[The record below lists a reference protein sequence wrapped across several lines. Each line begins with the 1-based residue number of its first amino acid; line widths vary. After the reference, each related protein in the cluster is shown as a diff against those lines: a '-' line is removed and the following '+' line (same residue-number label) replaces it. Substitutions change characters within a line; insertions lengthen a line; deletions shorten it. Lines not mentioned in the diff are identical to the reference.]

1 MLIKFPEKRY
11 EVIQNIKS
19 TGTLQLY
26 IARDLNAP
34 GQEVYTIACVSD
46 SELIKRLIL
55 VTTRKNT
62 SIAFKDLHDC
72 FNADGKYYIV
82 FEYARGK
89 TLQQALQEND
99 YNLQERLLLMKNIFA
114 QIFLLD
120 MPDCFIYEVL
130 RKDSIVV
137 DNALDIRFNYFFTEL
152 DYYWQVDERNCLRRI
167 SDLVQELFQKEIKEK
182 SSPEL
187 MDFARDMEEE
197 EYLYLWDCYEA
208 FDDIYEHVYR
218 QSERHEIR
226 SRRIWWR
233 AWEWLKKKLPVIKST
248 IAVALILAA
257 GLYLLLH
264 LPNPVLSEDG
274 ISFQQIGT
282 LEIKEFDKETHR

>member
-11 EVIQNIKS
+11 EVIHNIKS

-114 QIFLLD
+114 QLFLLD

-137 DNALDIRFNYFFTEL
+137 DNALNIRFNYFFTEL

-182 SSPEL
+182 SSPDL

-208 FDDIYEHVYR
+208 FDNIYEHVYR

-233 AWEWLKKKLPVIKST
+233 AWEWLKKKLPVMKAT

-257 GLYLLLH
+257 GMYLLLH

-282 LEIKEFDKETHR
+282 LEIKEYDKETRR

>member
-1 MLIKFPEKRY
+1 MLIKFPDKRY
-11 EVIQNIKS
+11 EVIQKMKMTAS
-19 TGTLQLY
+19 LQLY
-26 IARDLNAP
+26 LARDLNSP
-34 GQEVYTIACVSD
+34 GQEVYTIACVSG
-46 SELIKRLIL
+46 SGLIKKLIL

-72 FNADGKYYIV
+72 FNAEGKYYIV
-82 FEYARGK
+82 FEYAQGK

-114 QIFLLD
+114 RMFLLD

-137 DNALDIRFNYFFTEL
+137 DEALNVRFNYFFTEM

-167 SDLVQELFQKEIKEK
+167 SDLVQEMFRKELTGK
-182 SSPEL
+182 SSLEL
-187 MDFARDMEEE
+187 MDFAWDLEQE

-208 FDDIYEHVYR
+208 FDGIYGQLLR
-218 QSERHEIR
+218 QSEKHEIR
-226 SRRIWWR
+226 PGRIWWR
-233 AWEWLKKKLPVIKST
+233 AWDWLKEKLPVIRSG
-248 IAVALILAA
+248 IAAVLILAA

-264 LPNPVLSEDG
+264 LPNPVLSEEG
-274 ISFQQIGT
+274 IAFEHIGT
-282 LEIKEFDKETHR
+282 LEIREYEQEQP

>member
-1 MLIKFPEKRY
+1 MLIKFPDKRY
-11 EVIQNIKS
+11 EVIQKMKMTAS
-19 TGTLQLY
+19 LQLY
-26 IARDLNAP
+26 LARDLNSP
-34 GQEVYTIACVSD
+34 GQEVYTIACVSG
-46 SELIKRLIL
+46 SGLIKKLIL

-72 FNADGKYYIV
+72 FNAEGKYYIV
-82 FEYARGK
+82 FEYAQGK

-114 QIFLLD
+114 RMFLLD

-137 DNALDIRFNYFFTEL
+137 DEALNVRFNYFFTEM

-167 SDLVQELFQKEIKEK
+167 SDLVQEMFRKELTGK
-182 SSPEL
+182 SSLEL
-187 MDFARDMEEE
+187 MDFAWDLEQE

-208 FDDIYEHVYR
+208 FDGIYGQLLQ
-218 QSERHEIR
+218 QSEKHEIR
-226 SRRIWWR
+226 PGRIWWR
-233 AWEWLKKKLPVIKST
+233 AWDWLKEKLPVIRSG
-248 IAVALILAA
+248 IAAVLILAA

-264 LPNPVLSEDG
+264 LPNPVLSEEG
-274 ISFQQIGT
+274 IAFERIGT
-282 LEIKEFDKETHR
+282 LEIREYDQEQP

>member
-1 MLIKFPEKRY
+1 MLIKFPDKRY
-11 EVIQNIKS
+11 EVIQKMKMTAS
-19 TGTLQLY
+19 LQLY
-26 IARDLNAP
+26 LARDLNSP
-34 GQEVYTIACVSD
+34 GQEVYTIACVSG
-46 SELIKRLIL
+46 SGLIKKLIL

-72 FNADGKYYIV
+72 FNAEGKYYIV
-82 FEYARGK
+82 FEYAQGK

-114 QIFLLD
+114 RMFLLD

-137 DNALDIRFNYFFTEL
+137 DEALNVRFNYFFTEM

-167 SDLVQELFQKEIKEK
+167 SDLVQEMFRKELTGK
-182 SSPEL
+182 SSLEL
-187 MDFARDMEEE
+187 MDFAWALEQE

-208 FDDIYEHVYR
+208 FDGIYGQLLR
-218 QSERHEIR
+218 QSEKHEIR
-226 SRRIWWR
+226 PGRIWWR
-233 AWEWLKKKLPVIKST
+233 AWDWLKEKLPVIRSG
-248 IAVALILAA
+248 IAAVLILAA

-264 LPNPVLSEDG
+264 LPNPVLSEEG
-274 ISFQQIGT
+274 IAFERIGT
-282 LEIKEFDKETHR
+282 LEIREYDQEQP

>member
-1 MLIKFPEKRY
+1 MLIKFPDKRY
-11 EVIQNIKS
+11 EVIQKMKMTAS
-19 TGTLQLY
+19 LQLY
-26 IARDLNAP
+26 LARDLNSP
-34 GQEVYTIACVSD
+34 GQEVYTIACVSG
-46 SELIKRLIL
+46 SGLIKKLIL

-72 FNADGKYYIV
+72 FNAEGKYYIV
-82 FEYARGK
+82 FEYAQGK

-114 QIFLLD
+114 RMFLLD

-137 DNALDIRFNYFFTEL
+137 DEALNVRFNYFFTEM

-167 SDLVQELFQKEIKEK
+167 SDLVQEMFRKELTGK
-182 SSPEL
+182 SSLEL
-187 MDFARDMEEE
+187 MDFAWALEQE

-208 FDDIYEHVYR
+208 FDGIYGQLLR
-218 QSERHEIR
+218 QSEKHEIR
-226 SRRIWWR
+226 PGRIWWR
-233 AWEWLKKKLPVIKST
+233 AWDWLKEKLPVIRSG
-248 IAVALILAA
+248 IAAVLILAA

-264 LPNPVLSEDG
+264 LPNPVLSEEG
-274 ISFQQIGT
+274 IAFERIGT
-282 LEIKEFDKETHR
+282 LEIREYGQEQP